1 MKSHKPVLNTN
12 LVAER
17 QASLSRRLFLRGLG
31 ACMALPALES
41 LNPFLGGP
49 AKAAATTTAPVRMA
63 FLQVP
68 NGIIPSTWLPAG
80 QGGTEFALSPT
91 LQPLKK
97 VRHEMQVISGLDD
110 LSANAGPDGG
120 GDHARAGATFLTGVR
135 IKKTSGADIYAGTS
149 IDQVVADKI
158 GHLTRFRSLELSCEP
173 NNRKSGDCD
182 SGYSC
187 AYEYNISWRSPTQ
200 PLAPEVNPRLVFER
214 LFGAGSPGQRVENL
228 KRRQMDERS
237 ILDFVMEDA
246 RTITAK
252 MNGRDR
258 QKLDQ
263 YLTSVREIEQ
273 RIERAE
279 RMPIPNLDTDA
290 PPGLPTDAG
299 EHMQLMF
306 DMLFLAFQTDSTRI
320 ATVLIAK
327 EGSDRIFPDIGV
339 TGGHHTISH
348 HRNNPETIAQIAKI
362 DLWYT
367 TQLAKF
373 LEKMEATKD
382 VDGNSLLHNSMILY
396 GSGNGDGN
404 RHTHYDLPITVV
416 GSGGGGFKTGRY
428 VKVDAKPLTNLFLTM
443 ADHMGAQGIERLG
456 DSTGRLTV

>member
-1 MKSHKPVLNTN
+1 MKSRKVTSKQELA
-12 LVAER
+12 AER
-17 QASLSRRLFLRGLG
+17 FASLSRRRFLHGLG
-31 ACMALPALES
+31 ACLALPALES
-41 LNPFLGGP
+41 VTPLLGAP
-49 AKAAATTTAPVRMA
+49 PKAAAAAPVRMA

-68 NGIIPSTWLPAG
+68 NGIIPGSWWPGEQSGAD
-80 QGGTEFALSPT
+80 FKLSPT
-91 LQPLKK
+91 LQPFEKIK
-97 VRHEMQVISGLDD
+97 HEVQVISGLDN
-110 LSANAGPDGG
+110 LSANAGADGG
-120 GDHARAGATFLTGVR
+120 GDHARAGTTFLTGVR

-149 IDQVVADKI
+149 IDQVVAEKI

-173 NNRKSGDCD
+173 NSRKSGDCD

-214 LFGAGSPGQRVENL
+214 LFGSGSPDQRAENL
-228 KRRQMDERS
+228 KRRQIEERS

-246 RTITAK
+246 QAINSK

-279 RMPIPNLDTDA
+279 RMPIPNLQADT

-299 EHMQLMF
+299 DHIQLMF

-320 ATVLIAK
+320 ATVLMAK

-367 TQLAKF
+367 RQLAKF
-373 LEKMEATKD
+373 LEKMEVTKD

-396 GSGNGDGN
+396 GSGNADGN
-404 RHTHYDLPITVV
+404 RHTHYDLPIMVA
-416 GSGGGGFKTGRY
+416 GSGGGGLKTGRY

-443 ADHMGAQGIERLG
+443 ADQMGAREIERLG
-456 DSTGRLTV
+456 DSTGRLNAAV